1 MPKIA
6 TCLWFVNGRRGGRR
20 ISTARC
26 CRSSRVDRVW
36 KAPLDYPAGQAGD
49 PILVE
54 FTLAGQAMQGLNGG
68 TPMAAFSSAASIAV
82 ETADQAETD
91 RLWAALTADGGKEI
105 QCGWLND
112 RWGIPWQIV
121 PKRLTELMND
131 PDRDRAKRVMQ
142 SMMTM
147 VKIDIAELERAAA
160 G

>member
-1 MPKIA
+1 MPKVA
-6 TCLWFVNGRRGGRR
+6 TCLWFQQDAEAAAQFYCALLPDSR
-20 ISTARC
+20 I
-26 CRSSRVDRVW
+26 DRVW
-36 KAPLDYPAGQAGD
+36 RSPADYPAGKAGD

-68 TPMAAFSSAASIAV
+68 TPMAEFSSAASVVV
-82 ETADQAETD
+82 ETEDQAETD

-121 PKRLTELMND
+121 PKRLNELMTD
-131 PDRDRAKRVMQ
+131 PDRDRARRAMEA
-142 SMMTM
+142 MMGM
-147 VKIDIAELERAAA
+147 VKIDIAELEAAA